1 MTKTKHIPWLDPRLF
16 LKTYKYRE
24 NWRNQKAGHMPANGA
39 MSVHLFLGDDCM
51 VVTWEDFLVPGGDQ
65 RLYLGQKCHDGCT

>member
-1 MTKTKHIPWLDPRLF
+1 
-16 LKTYKYRE
+16 
-24 NWRNQKAGHMPANGA
+24 MPANGA